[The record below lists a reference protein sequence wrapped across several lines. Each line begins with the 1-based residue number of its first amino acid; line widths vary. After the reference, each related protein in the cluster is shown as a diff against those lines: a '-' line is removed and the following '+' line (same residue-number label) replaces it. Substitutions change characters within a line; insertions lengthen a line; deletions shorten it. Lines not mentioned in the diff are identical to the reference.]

1 MSDPRGASRAERDEY
16 RYESQTDHAEDI
28 AEARAEARAEALAD
42 RDWDGYESD
51 RAQDRYERGYLGW
64 TS

>member
-1 MSDPRGASRAERDEY
+1 MSAYASRTDVEEY
-16 RYESQTDHAEDI
+16 RAQARADHSDEI

-42 RDWDGYESD
+42 RDYDGYESD
-51 RAQDRYERGYLGW
+51 RANDRYINHALG